1 MRPDRFPYRFTLG
14 WQLAAALALSLGTA
28 LIIGKAN
35 TPVNA
40 LGRLACVAALIPRN
54 EPGEPGAA
62 FKASG

>member
-1 MRPDRFPYRFTLG
+1 MLGFVAQQAGLPLDLVALLLGVRF
-14 WQLAAALALSLGTA
+14 
-28 LIIGKAN
+28 IGKAN

-40 LGRLACVAALIPRN
+40 LGRLACVAALIPRK